1 LGKMF
6 SIVLTTVKD
15 RREARRISRALVSER
30 LAACVSVI
38 APVSST
44 YRWRGKVEEAGE
56 VLLLIK
62 TATAKV
68 DRLMARI
75 KELHSYQVPEIISLK
90 IQRGWPQYLKW
101 LKESLD

>member
-1 LGKMF
+1 MF

-15 RREARRISRALVSER
+15 RREARRISRALVLER